1 MKSTKRSA
9 NQAAVTLGIKRFPG
23 LPSASWGKPKKQ
35 IQAGRATLVTEST
48 DKVVWSQRKTT
59 FRAADLLTGV
69 YVVSTRHFVG
79 PVKDSDSAL
88 DPGAVA
94 MNWTD
99 ERVELLKKLW
109 ADGLSASQIAAQ
121 LGGVSRNA
129 VIGKVHRLKL
139 SSRGRAT
146 ASPARQKKTQQAS
159 SSVKSASRAATVSR
173 SMTTSIGATALQAQF
188 DAEPVARQMLRPVE
202 NVVVPISR
210 RLQLIQLNE
219 RTCKWP
225 NGDPLSEDFHFCGN
239 DSAETGPYCNY
250 HSRIAFQP
258 ASERRRSR

>member
-1 MKSTKRSA
+1 
-9 NQAAVTLGIKRFPG
+9 
-23 LPSASWGKPKKQ
+23 
-35 IQAGRATLVTEST
+35 
-48 DKVVWSQRKTT
+48 
-59 FRAADLLTGV
+59 
-69 YVVSTRHFVG
+69 
-79 PVKDSDSAL
+79 
-88 DPGAVA
+88 

-109 ADGLSASQIAAQ
+109 AEGLSASQIAAH

-146 ASPARQKKTQQAS
+146 AAPARQKKSTKA
-159 SSVKSASRAATVSR
+159 VAAPSTMTR
-173 SMTTSIGATALQAQF
+173 STRSGATAQRSMPASIGSSALQMQF
-188 DAEPVARQMLRPVE
+188 DAEPVSQYITRPMHE

-210 RLQLIQLNE
+210 RLRLVELTE

-225 NGDPLSEDFHFCGN
+225 NGDPLNDDFNFCGN
-239 DSAETGPYCNY
+239 DAAETGPYCKY
-250 HSRIAFQP
+250 HAKLAFQP

>member
-1 MKSTKRSA
+1 
-9 NQAAVTLGIKRFPG
+9 
-23 LPSASWGKPKKQ
+23 
-35 IQAGRATLVTEST
+35 
-48 DKVVWSQRKTT
+48 
-59 FRAADLLTGV
+59 
-69 YVVSTRHFVG
+69 
-79 PVKDSDSAL
+79 
-88 DPGAVA
+88 

-159 SSVKSASRAATVSR
+159 SSVKSASRAASVSR

-188 DAEPVARQMLRPVE
+188 DAEPVARQMLRPVV

-225 NGDPLSEDFHFCGN
+225 NGDPLTEDFHFCGN

>member
-1 MKSTKRSA
+1 
-9 NQAAVTLGIKRFPG
+9 
-23 LPSASWGKPKKQ
+23 
-35 IQAGRATLVTEST
+35 
-48 DKVVWSQRKTT
+48 
-59 FRAADLLTGV
+59 
-69 YVVSTRHFVG
+69 
-79 PVKDSDSAL
+79 
-88 DPGAVA
+88 

-109 ADGLSASQIAAQ
+109 ADGLSASQIAGQ
-121 LGGVSRNA
+121 LGGVTRNA

-146 ASPARQKKTQQAS
+146 ASPARQKKTQTAAS
-159 SSVKSASRAATVSR
+159 SVRSPSR
-173 SMTTSIGATALQAQF
+173 SATTSRTMTASIGATALQTQF
-188 DAEPVARQMLRPVE
+188 DAEPIARHVLRPVE

-210 RLQLIQLNE
+210 HLQLIQLNE